1 MTFGASVGIFSTVIA
16 NICDRLTYDYV
27 KENTFRGN
35 KNQVGPTNHQ
45 NNIQAVENELSDH
58 QKELLKIP
66 LNAVRISLIS
76 ILPLIFGLI
85 LVFVI
90 GDNLILKGLVRINIA
105 LSMLCMLQGVRIVI
119 VLTCLHKATEA
130 NQAEIS
136 QAKRRA
142 DRQEWERMNSFRAK
156 RLRQQAQ
163 TIDTLSSEPQPS
175 TSSASQDKEPLPS
188 LRQQK
193 QILDPDL
200 LETIMEEET
209 SF

>member
-1 MTFGASVGIFSTVIA
+1 MIFGASVGIFSTVIA

-27 KENTFRGN
+27 KDNTFGGN
-35 KNQVGPTNHQ
+35 KNQVRPANHQ
-45 NNIQAVENELSDH
+45 NNIQAAENELTDH

-66 LNAVRISLIS
+66 LNAVRISLLS

-85 LVFVI
+85 LKFVI
-90 GDNLILKGLVRINIA
+90 GDNITGLVRLNIT
-105 LSMLCMLQGVRIVI
+105 LLMLCMLQGVRIVI
-119 VLTCLHKATEA
+119 VLTCLHKAAEA

-142 DRQEWERMNSFRAK
+142 DMQEWERMTSFKAK
-156 RLRQQAQ
+156 KLRQNN
-163 TIDTLSSEPQPS
+163 DTLSSQPQPS
-175 TSSASQDKEPLPS
+175 TSSASHDKQPLPS
-188 LRQQK
+188 IRKQK
-193 QILDPDL
+193 QILIPDL